1 MRTETRETAIVAG
14 SYNIECCP
22 FVNVDDELEY
32 INQGEKRFL
41 FILCPEIIIDS
52 FHLLLVVY
60 QPTYMRFFYLAMY
73 QVMEKPF
80 FDCKLDTSRTR

>member
-1 MRTETRETAIVAG
+1 MRTETRETSIVAG

-41 FILCPEIIIDS
+41 F
-52 FHLLLVVY
+52 
-60 QPTYMRFFYLAMY
+60 FYA
-73 QVMEKPF
+73 Q
-80 FDCKLDTSRTR
+80 R

>member
-1 MRTETRETAIVAG
+1 MRTETRKTAIVAG

-41 FILCPEIIIDS
+41 FILCPEVIIDS
-52 FHLLLVVY
+52 FHLLL
-60 QPTYMRFFYLAMY
+60 
-73 QVMEKPF
+73 
-80 FDCKLDTSRTR
+80 